1 MVNHKYTY
9 EASLEEADYPMKDIQ
24 CKAIMIR
31 RDRDPSLVYKVQNYS
46 EVQNSSKLRYDGEVV
61 VAIYPRTKYLVERAW
76 RLGWIN
82 ITEDIRA
89 RENYWQAKPE
99 VVEAPAIEEAPEA
112 PVKAD
117 EPEFDAK
124 AYLKGMNASRMRTAL
139 NLGEV
144 DQHLADLMVQEK
156 RGDNR
161 KSIVAA
167 ITKRMNQIK

>member
-1 MVNHKYTY
+1 MINNKYKY
-9 EASLEEADYPMKDIQ
+9 EPALEAADHPLKDCQ
-24 CKAIMIR
+24 YKAIMIR

-76 RLGWIN
+76 RLGWID
-82 ITEDIRA
+82 ITEDVHA
-89 RENYWQAKPE
+89 REDYWHAKPE

-112 PVKAD
+112 VVEAA
-117 EPEFDAK
+117 EPEFDSK
-124 AYLKGMNASRMRTAL
+124 SYLKGMNASRMRTAL

-156 RGDNR
+156 RDQNR